1 MLPRRIC
8 EAAKGVCDARVKV
21 VAGFL
26 HPVTRATRIRSL
38 EPVCRGDVQEKR
50 EIGYEA
56 GGSKCVGGADF
67 GLRQPAP
74 DDLIGVGRQKKT
86 VDQDYEAGAQR
97 RPDLPRN
104 KLRAGRHEKQRF
116 SRRCYLLLGMEQNLS
131 DVVAHWRA
139 PGLAHRNSGNAGGRQ
154 PVSENSNLGGF
165 SRAFSSLEDNEP
177 AARHSQVRVMIGLAA
192 PFFMPSMI
200 H

>member
-1 MLPRRIC
+1 MLPRRIG

-21 VAGFL
+21 IAGFL

-38 EPVCRGDVQEKR
+38 EPVRCGDVQEKR

-56 GGSKCVGGADF
+56 GGSKGVSGADF
-67 GLRQPAP
+67 GLRQSAP
-74 DDLIGVGRQKKT
+74 DDLISVRRQKET
-86 VDQDYEAGAQR
+86 IEQDYEAGAQR

-104 KLRAGRHEKQRF
+104 ELRARRHEKQCF
-116 SRRCYLLLGMEQNLS
+116 TRRCYLLLGMEQNLS
-131 DVVAHWRA
+131 DGVAHWRA

-154 PVSENSNLGGF
+154 PLRQNSNLGGF
-165 SRAFSSLEDNEP
+165 PRAFSSLEDDQP
-177 AARHSQVRVMIGLAA
+177 TACHSQDRVMIGLAA
-192 PFFMPSMI
+192 PFFIPSMI